1 VSEAWSAQWPWWLA
15 GAALVAAA
23 AGALLWALRI
33 RPRRRTADTAK
44 VAAPG
49 ADALADVLRQVR
61 RIELRTR
68 GLVTTRFVGEY
79 HSVFKGQGIEFVE
92 VREYLPGDDVRT
104 IDWNVS
110 ARTGITHVKKYVEE
124 RELTV
129 LLAVDLSGSQRFGT
143 RGRFKS
149 EMVPEVAA
157 TLAMSA
163 VRNNDRVA
171 LLAFTDR
178 TELFLPPRKGRRH
191 VLRLVRDLLALEP
204 QGRGTDIGAAIAFAT
219 RVLRSRSIIF
229 LISDFQTGDPEALER
244 AVAAAAGR
252 HDVVPITLSDPAD
265 AELPDVGLL
274 RVADA
279 ETGRTTTIDTGDL
292 RGFHDAARAERL
304 RVRSLFRRLG
314 LDEVELRT
322 DQPFSGPL
330 LAFFRRRE
338 SRLRR

>member
-1 VSEAWSAQWPWWLA
+1 MADLRRPAPSS
-15 GAALVAAA
+15 AAA
-23 AGALLWALRI
+23 
-33 RPRRRTADTAK
+33 PS
-44 VAAPG
+44 

-68 GLVTTRFVGEY
+68 GLVSSQFVGEY

-92 VREYLPGDDVRT
+92 VRPYVPGDDVRT

-110 ARTGITHVKKYVEE
+110 ARTAETHVKKYVEE

-149 EMVPEVAA
+149 EIVPEVAA

-178 TELFLPPRKGRRH
+178 TELFVPPRKGRRH

-204 QGRGTDIGAAIAFAT
+204 AGRGTDLAGAVAYAA
-219 RVLRSRSIIF
+219 RVLRSRSIVF
-229 LISDFQTGDPEALER
+229 LLSDFQSPDPEPFER
-244 AVAAAAGR
+244 AIATLAVR
-252 HDVVPITLSDPAD
+252 HDVVPMTIADPAD

-274 RVADA
+274 SLADP
-279 ETGRTTTIDTGDL
+279 ETGRVSLVDTGSATV
-292 RGFHDAARAERL
+292 RRRFAEAAEASRL
-304 RVRSLFRRLG
+304 RTRGLFRRLG
-314 LDEVELRT
+314 LDEVVLRT
-322 DQPFSGPL
+322 DEPFSGPL